1 MKSSTENMRTALN
14 EVLLMS
20 KQDADMR
27 LELKRVNI
35 HRLIE
40 KVRRKQKALLC
51 SLSILTHALFIV

>member
-1 MKSSTENMRTALN
+1 MRTALN